1 VTPSGSNRPKECRPI
16 WPQDHE
22 PPWPRPQMGAS
33 HLLASASHRLATTS
47 AWRLRGKWKVTAHDC
62 GKHLA
67 PPCPTSSWRSCF
79 ETVFATLAREQAD
92 GLLVNSDVFFTSR
105 RDWLVAL
112 TARHV
117 PLNLHFGG
125 DEMSTEVPNASAR
138 SSSRVS
144 QRMRV
149 YRKRRRQGLRS
160 VRVLLPVTDIDY
172 FVRVDKIRGGKCAV
186 KSMENPSARIG
197 YQNKISA
204 SFPLDA
210 AEGKSAPWIDIE
222 FRKGGALVKL
232 GRTVTPVGACEG
244 TGRFVGTWRKTAD

>member
-1 VTPSGSNRPKECRPI
+1 MTPSGSNRPKECRPI
-16 WPQDHE
+16 TPQDHK

-47 AWRLRGKWKVTAHDC
+47 AWRLRGKWKVTARDC
-62 GKHLA
+62 GKHSGT
-67 PPCPTSSWRSCF
+67 PCPTSSWRSCF

-160 VRVLLPVTDIDY
+160 VRILLPVTDIDY
-172 FVRVDKIRGGKCAV
+172 FTREVLTERQRQRPDALETGLAGLIQQILDEIRDGRARVTGNDAV
-186 KSMENPSARIG
+186 TG
-197 YQNKISA
+197 Y
-204 SFPLDA
+204 
-210 AEGKSAPWIDIE
+210 
-222 FRKGGALVKL
+222 
-232 GRTVTPVGACEG
+232 
-244 TGRFVGTWRKTAD
+244 